1 LIELKRIKKYNYDGF
16 KNTKKMCHIMILA
29 SLFASISSPHIENY
43 SNNPDTPFR
52 VRSPSEQ
59 NSVDQNPSTVINGL
73 YKIKSLV
80 QPLHSSSS
88 SSVNSSLSQ
97 SQIQNMK
104 HVYNNDVL
112 LVNTGQTQHL
122 IQNLNSTHLKKFSGK
137 SK

>member
-1 LIELKRIKKYNYDGF
+1 
-16 KNTKKMCHIMILA
+16 MCHIMILA